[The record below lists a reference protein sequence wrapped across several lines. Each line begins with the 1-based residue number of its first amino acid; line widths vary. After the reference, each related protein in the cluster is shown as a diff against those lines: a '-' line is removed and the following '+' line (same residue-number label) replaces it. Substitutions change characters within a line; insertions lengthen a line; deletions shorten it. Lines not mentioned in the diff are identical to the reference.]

1 MTLVR
6 YEVYLTCQNY
16 MLPGRKNLLA
26 LLKLFFQKKCNLL
39 HKYTLYLQV
48 KIILPEVACWR
59 KTPTE
64 KRSLKSS
71 LILTIFLDVFRPYR
85 NQNKDRAA
93 PLLCFFFSTHFDELF
108 EQITSNH
115 FVDFALLPTA
125 KLQTLQ
131 YTHCTGAW
139 NRL

>member
-1 MTLVR
+1 MSKLYVTR
-6 YEVYLTCQNY
+6 Q
-16 MLPGRKNLLA
+16 KLA
-26 LLKLFFQKKCNLL
+26 AAASAQTFFEKKCNLL

-48 KIILPEVACWR
+48 KIILPEVPCWR
-59 KTPTE
+59 RTPTE

-85 NQNKDRAA
+85 NQNKDRAV
-93 PLLCFFFSTHFDELF
+93 PSFLFVFCFLLDTF
-108 EQITSNH
+108 EQNSSNH